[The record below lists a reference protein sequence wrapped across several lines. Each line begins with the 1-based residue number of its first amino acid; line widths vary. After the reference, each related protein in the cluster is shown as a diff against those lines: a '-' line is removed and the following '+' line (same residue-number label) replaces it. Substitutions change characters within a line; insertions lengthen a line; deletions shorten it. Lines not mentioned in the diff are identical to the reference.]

1 MKKYLIAVLAVAVV
15 LGVAWTAF
23 GQPQGGAGAG
33 QGPGGGGRGMG
44 GRGGMN
50 RDAQL
55 KAIVAI
61 TEQVSKL
68 KTLVESMPAMPAG
81 GSFQDMSEDDR
92 TKMRDAMT
100 KIREE
105 QPPIIA
111 AIEQQLAQLKGV
123 RTLITENQ
131 QATAELKALQETAN
145 GEKATKTAAKIGDM
159 IAAKQKKL
167 EADAKALG
175 VEPDRL
181 QQMIERG
188 GGRGPGQ

>member
-1 MKKYLIAVLAVAVV
+1 MKKYLIAVLAVTVV

-111 AIEQQLAQLKGV
+111 AIELQLAQIKGV
-123 RTLITENQ
+123 RALVTANQ
-131 QATAELKALQETAN
+131 EATAELKALQDMAN
-145 GEKATKTAAKIGDM
+145 GEKATKTAAKIGEI

-167 EADAKALG
+167 ESDAKAIG

-181 QQMIERG
+181 QQMIERM
-188 GGRGPGQ
+188 GQGSRP